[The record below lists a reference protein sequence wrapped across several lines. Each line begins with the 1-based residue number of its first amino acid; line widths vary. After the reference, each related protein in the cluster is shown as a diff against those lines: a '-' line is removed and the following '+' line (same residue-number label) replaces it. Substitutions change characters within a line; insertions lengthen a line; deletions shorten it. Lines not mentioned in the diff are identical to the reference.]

1 LGFASEEAEALNT
14 MTRLLLT
21 GATGFIGS
29 SLLDRLVESDLGEDF
44 EINVIERYV
53 TGRYGTLNRTIA
65 THFADLRDFSA
76 VRSIV
81 KLVQPDIVIHLAAIS
96 PVSYSYDHPS
106 EVMETNLQG
115 TINLAEACRKNCENL
130 EAFIFAG
137 TTEEYGTTPDRPASE
152 ESRCFP
158 NSPYS
163 VSKHA
168 ATEYLFYLFRAFEF
182 PSIISRAT
190 NTYGRKSDTHFFVE
204 KLVFQMLRNPTGK
217 VYVGETEQIRDF
229 MYVDDH
235 AGAYLTLLQ
244 KREKCLGKIFN
255 FATGESRPLYETI
268 EIISKLTDFKGE
280 IISGTI
286 PKRPLDIYDHLI
298 DSSRARTEL
307 GWKHDYDLQSGLK
320 KTIEFW
326 RKKLLNVPVIAK

>member
-1 LGFASEEAEALNT
+1 

-29 SLLDRLVESDLGEDF
+29 SLLDRLVESDLVDDF

-53 TGRYGTLNRTIA
+53 TGRYGNLDRTIS
-65 THFADLRDFSA
+65 THFADLRDFSS
-76 VRSIV
+76 VRGII

-106 EVMETNLQG
+106 DVMETNLQG
-115 TINLAEACRKNCENL
+115 TINVAEACKKNCENL

-137 TTEEYGTTPDRPASE
+137 TTEEYGTTSDRPARE

-168 ATEYLFYLFRAFEF
+168 ATEYLLYLFRAFEF

-204 KLVFQMLRNPTGK
+204 KLIYQMLRNPAGK

-235 AGAYLTLLQ
+235 TNAYLTLLQ
-244 KREKCLGKIFN
+244 NREKCLGKIFN
-255 FATGESRPLYETI
+255 FATGEARPLYETI

-280 IISGTI
+280 IISDTV
-286 PKRPLDIYDHLI
+286 PKRPLDIYDHMI

-307 GWKHDYDLQSGLK
+307 GWKHDYDLQNGLK

-326 RKKLLNVPVIAK
+326 RKKLLSAPVIAN

>member
-1 LGFASEEAEALNT
+1 LGFLLEEIEVLNA

-29 SLLDRLVESDLGEDF
+29 SLLDRLLEPDLVDDF

-53 TGRYGTLNRTIA
+53 TGRYGNLDRRIS
-65 THFADLRDFSA
+65 THFADLRDFSSI
-76 VRSIV
+76 RSIV

-96 PVSYSYDHPS
+96 PVSYSYDHPY
-106 EVMETNLQG
+106 EITETNLQG
-115 TINLAEACRKNCENL
+115 TINLAEACRRNCENL
-130 EAFIFAG
+130 EAFVFAG

-168 ATEYLFYLFRAFEF
+168 ATEYLLYLFRAFEF

-190 NTYGRKSDTHFFVE
+190 NTYGRKNDTHFFVE
-204 KLVFQMLRNPTGK
+204 KLIYQMLRNHTGK

-235 AGAYLTLLQ
+235 TNAYLTLLQ

-255 FATGESRPLYETI
+255 FATGEARPLCEAI
-268 EIISKLTDFKGE
+268 EIISKMTDFKGE
-280 IISGTI
+280 IISGSV
-286 PKRPLDIYDHLI
+286 PKRPLDIHDHRI
-298 DSSRARTEL
+298 DSSRARNEL
-307 GWKHDYDLQSGLK
+307 GWKHDYDLQIGLK